1 MKRAHLMTKMGVCLG
16 LLLLVIMWGCAAPT
30 TTVRIKEPLPKFKKV
45 YMPMFEPSAD
55 PRGVQPK
62 VVSFLQ
68 SMGFEVVLV
77 KKDQPFE
84 SQGSG
89 FVLSRDGHIL
99 TCAHVVKDKKDA
111 TVWIGGKRYEA
122 DIMKQDVEKDLA
134 ILKIRSPGE
143 LILKPLTLAREDKV
157 VMGEDVFTMGF
168 PMSKVLGN
176 APRLTKGLINSTVGF
191 KDNPDQLQVS
201 AEIQPGNSG
210 SPLFNDQRE
219 VIGIMTS
226 TLNPLSVMAKS
237 GGLLPQNVNFVLKTG
252 RIRTFIEQSGFSQAE
267 SGEISNPSS
276 FEEVKGSVVQVYG
289 GIVPDEKPLELL
301 CTIYY
306 QYFWDLWWRFRV
318 LRIQFYDMETGKLLL
333 EAGQYRDTLF
343 TTEDVVLN
351 RTLEEIRKKFLSQ

>member
-1 MKRAHLMTKMGVCLG
+1 MRQVHARIAVFLG
-16 LLLLVIMWGCAAPT
+16 LLPWVIMVGCAAPR
-30 TTVRIKEPLPKFKKV
+30 TTVRTTEPLPKFKKV
-45 YMPMFEPSAD
+45 YMSMFEAGAD

-62 VVSFLQ
+62 VVSYLQ
-68 SMGFEVVLV
+68 SIGFEVVLV

-89 FVLSRDGHIL
+89 FVLSRDGYIL

-122 DIMKQDVEKDLA
+122 DIIKQDVEKDLA
-134 ILKIRSPGE
+134 ILKIRSPGD
-143 LILKPLTLAREDKV
+143 LILKPLALARGDKV
-157 VMGEDVFTMGF
+157 LMGQDVFTMGF

-219 VIGIMTS
+219 VIGLMTS

-237 GGLLPQNVNFVLKTG
+237 GGLLPQNVNFALKAG
-252 RIRTFIEQSGFSQAE
+252 PIRTFIEQSGFPQTI
-267 SGEISNPSS
+267 SGEIPTPSS
-276 FEEVKGSVVQVYG
+276 FEEAKGSVVQVYG
-289 GIVPDEKPLELL
+289 GIVPDEKPPELV

-318 LRIQFYDMETGKLLL
+318 LRIRFYDMETGKLVL
-333 EAGQYRDTLF
+333 EVGQYRDTVL
-343 TTEDVVLN
+343 TSEDVVLN
-351 RTLEEIRKKFLSQ
+351 RTLAEIRKKFLSE